1 MNKAWLLIP
10 AFPGVAFFAAALAA
24 EGLPSPATLLVPGLV
39 ILLLICTNGF
49 FVVAEFAIN
58 GVRPTQIEELVEK
71 GHKTAARVLELLN
84 STTRQNRYIATAQLG
99 VTIASLGLGMY
110 GEPKLSHFLE
120 PYLARLLGTPP
131 EAALITTTG
140 YFVALSI
147 LTYLHV
153 VLGEMVPKTMSLNTA
168 RKAILLIAGP
178 MRFIERVFS
187 LPVFLLH
194 QAGSGLLRLMR
205 IPPGEERFHSPEELE
220 QIVSESAEEGLLDA
234 EEEDLILNIFT
245 FGERQ
250 VHQVMTPRR
259 KIQAVPVDI
268 PLPDL
273 IEVVSHSRFSR
284 FPVYERNLDHI
295 LGILHLKDLIRVQ
308 LHGGEEFNL
317 RRLLRPAPT
326 IPEHYP
332 VEQLLNAFRRRRL
345 HMAIVLD
352 EYGGTAGIVTLEDLV
367 EEIIGEVRDEFDK
380 KEQDPLVEL
389 GPGSLEV
396 SGQYLIDDLKDYVNL
411 GDEEALPDVETVG
424 GLIISALGRPPQ
436 VGDHFVFG
444 QHIEFTVLAVDGL
457 AVARAR
463 VDFPAPEK
471 EPQAP
476 SPSSNHP

>member
-1 MNKAWLLIP
+1 VNKAWLLVP
-10 AFPGVAFFAAALAA
+10 AFPGVAFFAVALTA
-24 EGLPSPATLLVPGLV
+24 EGLPSPSTLLLPGLV

-49 FVVAEFAIN
+49 FVTAEFAIN
-58 GVRPTQIEELVEK
+58 GVRPTQIEELAEK

-84 STTRQNRYIATAQLG
+84 STVRQNRYIATAQLG
-99 VTIASLGLGMY
+99 ITIASLGLGMY

-120 PYLARLLGTPP
+120 PYLARLLGTEPD
-131 EAALITTTG
+131 AVLITTTG
-140 YFVALSI
+140 YIVSLSF

-153 VLGEMVPKTMSLNTA
+153 VLGEMVPKTMSLNAA

-178 MRFIERVFS
+178 MHFIEKVLA

-194 QAGSGLLRLMR
+194 QAGSWLLHVLR
-205 IPPGEERFHSPEELE
+205 IPPGEEHFHSPEELE
-220 QIVSESAEEGLLDA
+220 QIVTESAEEGLLN
-234 EEEDLILNIFT
+234 EKEEDLILNIFT
-245 FGERQ
+245 FSERQ
-250 VHQVMTPRR
+250 AHQVMTPRR

-268 PLPDL
+268 ALPDL

-295 LGILHLKDLIRVQ
+295 LGILHLKDLIRMQ
-308 LHGGEEFNL
+308 LYGGEFNL

-332 VEQLLNAFRRRRL
+332 VEQLLNAFKRRRL
-345 HMAIVLD
+345 HMAIVMD
-352 EYGGTAGIVTLEDLV
+352 EFGGTAGIVTLEDLV

-396 SGQYLIDDLKDYVNL
+396 SGQYLIDDLRDYVDL
-411 GDEEALPDVETVG
+411 GDEESLPDVETVG
-424 GLIISALGRPPQ
+424 GLIVAQLGRPPQ
-436 VGDHFVFG
+436 VGDHFTFRR
-444 QHIEFTVLAVDGL
+444 HIEFTVLAVDGL

-463 VDFPAPEK
+463 VDFPVPEK
-471 EPQAP
+471 ET
-476 SPSSNHP
+476 SPSHNHS